1 MRLLALNNAYQS
13 YENNQVLYA
22 KKEELPLLL
31 YTGAIKFILQ
41 ARMAMEKNDWQR
53 ANDRIQRAQKI
64 VTELMVTLN
73 MDIEISKSFIVL
85 YDYMKE
91 KLIEANIKKDEQLLI
106 EVEKML
112 TELQDTWK
120 EALKIV
126 RPA

>member
-1 MRLLALNNAYQS
+1 MALNNAYQS

-41 ARMAMEKNDWQR
+41 ARMAMEKKDWQR
-53 ANDRIQRAQKI
+53 ANERIQRAQKI